1 MLRALVIAL
10 LGCILSMHLSTLE
23 AERLRENTDFLE
35 VKASEERDT
44 GSLTSADFKR
54 DSERRGR
61 RHKRS
66 VEGERTSPIRMR
78 DGSVFD
84 VGKVTNYKVL
94 RDDQVVELRNPRSGR
109 LEITIVKA
117 SALPEEALNRY
128 DLEYTV
134 IELDELSVT
143 VDKHDEKPRKVKVDW
158 DGNFHYPLIG
168 KIQAKGLTLTQ
179 IERKIAKAMRE
190 YVRDPQVNISV
201 TKKSPLARILLVGS
215 GFRDYQGHEKILDL
229 MGSGY
234 QTTPENVYDKVCVL
248 RKKRDGSM
256 MCIVV
261 DMEYMFKRY
270 DFSQNIPLKAG
281 DIIHIKRMPPLFGNR
296 FKYWWQQILG
306 WMNEVDEA
314 TNALRSIY
322 NWELED

>member
-1 MLRALVIAL
+1 MIAL
-10 LGCILSMHLSTLE
+10 MGCLLSMHLSSLE
-23 AERLRENTDFLE
+23 AERLRENSDFLE
-35 VKASEERDT
+35 VKAAESGDET
-44 GSLTSADFKR
+44 SLTPADFKR
-54 DSERRGR
+54 DAERRGR

-66 VEGERTSPIRMR
+66 VARENSSPIKMR

-84 VGKVTNYKVL
+84 VGKVTSYKVL
-94 RDDQVVELRNPRSGR
+94 RDDRVVELRNPRSGR

-117 SALPEEALNRY
+117 SALPEESLNRY

-134 IELDELSVT
+134 IELDELSIV

-158 DGNFHYPLIG
+158 DGNFHYPLVG
-168 KIQAKGLTLTQ
+168 KIQAKGLTLSQ
-179 IERKIAKAMRE
+179 IERKVGKAMRE
-190 YVRDPQVNISV
+190 YVRDPEVSASV
-201 TKKSPLARILLVGS
+201 TKKSPLARILVVGS
-215 GFRDYQGHEKILDL
+215 GFREFQGHEKILDL
-229 MGSGY
+229 MGTGY

-248 RKKRDGSM
+248 RKQKNGSM

-270 DFSQNIPLKAG
+270 DFKQNIPLMAG

-306 WMNEVDEA
+306 WMNEIDEA